1 MNIDVSTHEI
11 LEKVYNSLNTTT
23 TNNNKLTLDNI
34 IEIWYSIGHV
44 IKTQLTLKKGVKLIS
59 FGTFTLTDSNIPFF
73 SVSLDL
79 KRQFKLNQKILLSSS
94 SLISTTNLNFSQVI
108 DLCTIKYTRDIIDKI
123 YSKFLSSLGRFIYEG
138 RNISISIHTVG
149 EIKISK
155 NELTCDFL
163 PQFMKVFNS
172 DETKKLERI
181 QYLKSSG
188 NSNNNIDNNTNNN
201 TNNKK
206 NQQSSDNNI
215 DRYPI
220 KGAGV
225 RPRSAGYDPITGV
238 MKRSMSAIAI
248 GRGGGGGSDR
258 GGRPSSAQSNRSSLT
273 NDSNSIMFSPRQQ
286 LNSNINKSN
295 NIKNNR
301 HNMNNTRVGDN
312 NINNNNN
319 RSDKDDARMIAARAI
334 GANDIIDKIRKKII
348 ERGGTNGFRSMTRL
362 LSIMD
367 NNGDKT
373 LSKDELKYG
382 LRDYGIDLTMNEL
395 EQVLLYFDRDHSGTI
410 SIDEFLIGLK
420 GDMNIRRK
428 QIVRM
433 AFDILDTDHSGII
446 TIDEIM
452 SKYDFNYHPDVR
464 SGKKTIKEAAKDFM
478 LMWDR
483 KDKDG
488 CIYPD
493 EFEDYYNQISVG
505 IDDDDQFELMI
516 RNSWRISGG
525 VGMAANTA
533 NRRVLITNKD
543 GSQSI
548 QTIQN
553 ELGMK
558 AGDVNDARQRL
569 AQQGIDASDIAFYGG
584 VDNTD
589 KKKMLRNNNSNRS
602 NSVPNRTSNNNNYKV
617 TSNNI
622 ISNTSNNK
630 NIITNNKS
638 KSPMENWLNEEESI
652 TRHNNNTINNNTI
665 NYSNHNQYNQRLSS
679 SQPVKQQQGSSS
691 PSSSSSSSISFDI
704 LNKLLYSPPIS
715 IVAFCTK
722 LQVSAVSSAPRI
734 AKGAFITR
742 YIQYIQQSISL
753 SSIFSS
759 ILLLLIIIGI
769 IIVLIIIT
777 ILFCK
782 IVTAIIIIILSMI
795 IIILLIIIII
805 AFMSLYQ
812 HHF

>member
-23 TNNNKLTLDNI
+23 TNNNNKLTLDNI
-34 IEIWYSIGHV
+34 IEIWYNIGHV

-79 KRQFKLNQKILLSSS
+79 KRQFKLNQKNLLSSS

-155 NELTCDFL
+155 NELVCDFL

-172 DETKKLERI
+172 DETKKLEKI
-181 QYLKSSG
+181 QYLKSSSY
-188 NSNNNIDNNTNNN
+188 SNNNIDDNN
-201 TNNKK
+201 NNKK

-220 KGAGV
+220 KGAGL

-238 MKRSMSAIAI
+238 MKRSMSATAI
-248 GRGGGGGSDR
+248 GRGGGGIG

-286 LNSNINKSN
+286 LNNNNNN

-301 HNMNNTRVGDN
+301 HNMNNTRIGDN
-312 NINNNNN
+312 NNNNNNN

-395 EQVLLYFDRDHSGTI
+395 EQVFLYFDRDHSGTI

-420 GDMNIRRK
+420 GDMNLRRK

-433 AFDILDTDHSGII
+433 AFDILDTDRSGII

-464 SGKKTIKEAAKDFM
+464 SGKRTIKEAAKDFM

-533 NRRVLITNKD
+533 NRRVLITKKD

-558 AGDVNDARQRL
+558 AGDVNDARHRL
-569 AQQGIDASDIAFYGG
+569 AQQGIDANDIAFYGG

-602 NSVPNRTSNNNNYKV
+602 NSVPNRTSNNNNHKV
-617 TSNNI
+617 ITNNM
-622 ISNTSNNK
+622 ISNTSNNN
-630 NIITNNKS
+630 NIIANNKS
-638 KSPMENWLNEEESI
+638 KSPMENWLNEDESI
-652 TRHNNNTINNNTI
+652 SRNINTTNNNNTI
-665 NYSNHNQYNQRLSS
+665 NYSNHSKYNQHLSS
-679 SQPVKQQQGSSS
+679 SQPVRQQGPSTTSSS
-691 PSSSSSSSISFDI
+691 SPPSSSSSSSISFDI

-742 YIQYIQQSISL
+742 YIQHIQQSISL
-753 SSIFSS
+753 SSILSS
-759 ILLLLIIIGI
+759 ILLHF
-769 IIVLIIIT
+769 T

-782 IVTAIIIIILSMI
+782 IVTV
-795 IIILLIIIII
+795 III
-805 AFMSLYQ
+805 AFMLLSTSLLTSSL
-812 HHF
+812 